1 MLEKFM
7 EWLNSEIE
15 GLKSNSRDN
24 VYLSGKLAEAIRI
37 RQAVCD
43 MDFKNPGVDREI
55 IKKVAGE
62 ICDHYCVFPQAYDT
76 GRDDDN
82 QRMIEERCDKCP
94 LNRLM
99 R

>member
-1 MLEKFM
+1 MLEKYM

-43 MDFKNPGVDREI
+43 MDLKNPGVDREI
-55 IKKVAGE
+55 IEKVADKICRRYCRFPEVYPEGE
-62 ICDHYCVFPQAYDT
+62 AE
-76 GRDDDN
+76 
-82 QRMIEERCDKCP
+82 RMIEERCNKCP
-94 LNRLM
+94 LYEVIK
-99 R
+99 